1 MPQATGVSKSTIV
14 AEDYNMSARR
24 PDEISAILLDLD
36 GTLVDSAAELALAL
50 NAALGP
56 MGRRHLA
63 VDEVRAM
70 IGDGVVVLTR
80 KALAATGG
88 VPDEAGFKA
97 ALADVRHA
105 YDRLPASPP
114 YPGVAATL
122 ARLKSAGYALAVCT
136 NKPEGPARRLMGQL
150 GLDHLIDGL
159 AGGDSYAVKKPDPG
173 HITALLA
180 SHGIAPSAAVMVGD
194 SGNDAL
200 AARGAGLP
208 FIAVAYGYCKGTVD
222 DLAADAVVE
231 DFTDLPDAVAH
242 LALRR

>member
-1 MPQATGVSKSTIV
+1 LPQATGVSKSTIV
-14 AEDYNMSARR
+14 AEDYNMSATR
-24 PDEISAILLDLD
+24 PDRISAIVLDLD

-56 MGRRHLA
+56 MGRRRLM

-105 YDRLPASPP
+105 YDRLPASPL
-114 YPGVAATL
+114 YPGVADTL
-122 ARLKSAGYALAVCT
+122 SRLKATGYTLAVCT
-136 NKPEGPARRLMGQL
+136 NKPEGPARRLMRQL
-150 GLDHLIDGL
+150 SLDHLIDGL
-159 AGGDSYAVKKPDPG
+159 AGGDSFAVKKPDPG
-173 HITALLA
+173 HITGLLT
-180 SHGIAPSAAVMVGD
+180 GLGVAPDRAVKVGD
-194 SGNDAL
+194 SGNDAQ

-208 FIAVAYGYCKGTVD
+208 FIAVAYGYCKGTVA
-222 DLAADAVVE
+222 DLAADAVLE
-231 DFTDLPDAVAH
+231 TFADLPDAVAR